1 MRPLLSNMAGLIGG
15 FFSWWFGELTALV
28 PPPLRRLF
36 AAGGERQL
44 LSLAGRAAR
53 LYGLRGRRAQLL
65 GESGDLESLAANR
78 NGKALDVVLALP
90 RDQVVTRK
98 AELPLAAEENLR
110 EVLGFEMDRLTPFS
124 RAEVY
129 YDFTITGRDTKRGR
143 LGLSVFLAPKQ
154 TVDALID
161 RAEAHGFTV
170 KAVDISETDGDEVLG
185 LNLLPTAPMRAP
197 SPIGRAVAVAFTVAA
212 VMLLLLAI
220 EIPLQRKADYADAVS
235 QRVVAERARVAALRK
250 LEEEIAGLQRQGGSL
265 EDLKHRDGLTLA
277 LLDKVTRL
285 LPDDA
290 WLVQLSLAG
299 NRLELTG
306 FSPASSTLLTSFE
319 ESPLFAE
326 TVFRAP
332 VTQDP
337 RVGRERFSLSMKVV
351 PQERT
356 P

>member
-1 MRPLLSNMAGLIGG
+1 MKPLLSNIAGLIGS
-15 FFSWWFGELTALV
+15 FFSWWFGELAALI
-28 PPPLRRLF
+28 PPPLRRVF
-36 AAGGERQL
+36 RTGGERRL
-44 LSLAGRAAR
+44 LSLAGGTAQ
-53 LYGLRGRRAQLL
+53 LYRLRGRRAQLL

-78 NGKALDVVLALP
+78 NGRALDVVLALP

-98 AELPLAAEENLR
+98 AELPLAAQENLR
-110 EVLGFEMDRLTPFS
+110 EVLGFEMDRLTPFNP
-124 RAEVY
+124 AEVY
-129 YDFTITGRDTKRGR
+129 FDFTITGRDTKRGR
-143 LGLSVFLAPKQ
+143 LGLTVFLAPKQ
-154 TVDALID
+154 AVDGLID
-161 RAEAHGFTV
+161 QAEGRGFTV
-170 KAVDISETDGDEVLG
+170 KAVDIAGKEEGEVLG
-185 LNLLPTAPMRAP
+185 FDLLPTAPMRR
-197 SPIGRAVAVAFTVAA
+197 SSLVGRTVAGAFTVAA

-220 EIPLQRKADYADAVS
+220 EIPLQRKVDYADAVS
-235 QRVVAERARVAALRK
+235 QRVVAERDRVAALRK
-250 LEEEIAGLQRQGGSL
+250 LEEEIAGLQSQGGSL

-319 ESPLFAE
+319 QSPLFTE

-351 PQERT
+351 PQERK